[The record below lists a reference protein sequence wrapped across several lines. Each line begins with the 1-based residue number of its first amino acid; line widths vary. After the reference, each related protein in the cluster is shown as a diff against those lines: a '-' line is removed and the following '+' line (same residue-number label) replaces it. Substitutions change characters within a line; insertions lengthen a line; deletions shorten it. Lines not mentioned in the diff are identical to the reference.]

1 MEKKF
6 FIIAMVVMIFS
17 GCSPNVEF
25 EKIKK
30 VDGKSYYNGSELTG
44 TSKVSTGEEVI
55 SYGYKNGVLN
65 YMLIIKEGK
74 ILDEKF
80 YDKNG
85 SLELHKNYLSKEV
98 INTWYRDGKVTKIS
112 KEAFKQ

>member
-1 MEKKF
+1 MEKII
-6 FIIAMVVMIFS
+6 FIIVIVAMIFS
-17 GCSPNVEF
+17 GCSSNIDF

-55 SYGYKNGVLN
+55 SYRYKEGILR

-85 SLELHKNYLSKEV
+85 SLELNKNYLSKEV
-98 INTWYRDGKVTKIS
+98 INIWYRNGKVTKIS
-112 KEAFKQ
+112 KEVK

>member
-6 FIIAMVVMIFS
+6 FIIAMVAMIFS
-17 GCSPNVEF
+17 GCSPN
-25 EKIKK
+25 
-30 VDGKSYYNGSELTG
+30 
-44 TSKVSTGEEVI
+44 GEEVI

-85 SLELHKNYLSKEV
+85 SLELQKNYLSKEV
-98 INTWYRDGKVTKIS
+98 INIWYRNGKVTKIS
-112 KEAFKQ
+112 KEVK